1 MRDPRSDHSGPFS
14 GTLRP
19 ESDDNRV
26 KILNVH
32 YCQVLSYL
40 SAFIFISTDLIISQM
55 RSFVYYISEHLFC
68 SICNLFFLQAYSV
81 KCNTKFQNAR
91 VNSICLEFSLEYIFA
106 LLIATPI
113 ALYNVHAAD
122 CLPVQIG
129 VTNEK
134 TRQSE
139 TFNI

>member
-1 MRDPRSDHSGPFS
+1 MFVKLFYVFSSLPIKFS
-14 GTLRP
+14 G
-19 ESDDNRV
+19 
-26 KILNVH
+26 
-32 YCQVLSYL
+32 
-40 SAFIFISTDLIISQM
+40 
-55 RSFVYYISEHLFC
+55 
-68 SICNLFFLQAYSV
+68 V

-91 VNSICLEFSLEYIFA
+91 VNSICLEFSLAYIFA

>member
-1 MRDPRSDHSGPFS
+1 MRF
-14 GTLRP
+14 
-19 ESDDNRV
+19 V
-26 KILNVH
+26 K
-32 YCQVLSYL
+32 
-40 SAFIFISTDLIISQM
+40 
-55 RSFVYYISEHLFC
+55 YISMFARTYVLFTPDP
-68 SICNLFFLQAYSV
+68 IFLPQTGV

-91 VNSICLEFSLEYIFA
+91 VNSICLEFSLAYIFA

>member
-1 MRDPRSDHSGPFS
+1 MFQNICS
-14 GTLRP
+14 
-19 ESDDNRV
+19 
-26 KILNVH
+26 
-32 YCQVLSYL
+32 
-40 SAFIFISTDLIISQM
+40 SAFVFIYVH
-55 RSFVYYISEHLFC
+55 RYVSFKI
-68 SICNLFFLQAYSV
+68 V

-91 VNSICLEFSLEYIFA
+91 VNSICLEFSLAYIFA

>member
-1 MRDPRSDHSGPFS
+1 MFAIHG
-14 GTLRP
+14 
-19 ESDDNRV
+19 NIWYNQN
-26 KILNVH
+26 KK
-32 YCQVLSYL
+32 
-40 SAFIFISTDLIISQM
+40 
-55 RSFVYYISEHLFC
+55 
-68 SICNLFFLQAYSV
+68 V

-91 VNSICLEFSLEYIFA
+91 VNSICLEFSLAYIFA

-139 TFNI
+139 PFNV

>member
-1 MRDPRSDHSGPFS
+1 
-14 GTLRP
+14 
-19 ESDDNRV
+19 
-26 KILNVH
+26 
-32 YCQVLSYL
+32 
-40 SAFIFISTDLIISQM
+40 M

-68 SICNLFFLQAYSV
+68 LICNLFSLQAYSLYAV

-91 VNSICLEFSLEYIFA
+91 VNSICLEFSLAYIFA